1 MELGIIID
9 EVKNKYMETISIVF
23 LSVCIAAIITKFWY
37 HVKGKKKV
45 NSQDA
50 EPLLAATE
58 NSGPVK
64 KEKDDFQHTYDTVNS
79 WVNNCD
85 QKAGILLTVVGV
97 AMTIL
102 ATSDFLKYLRK
113 YIFVPFV
120 KYWTEETDLTFS
132 WSRFTV
138 LVLLLFAAALLITS
152 CFYLFKAISA
162 NINYQ
167 RMYDENPGLVKKSYV
182 FFGSINGMSF
192 DDFKEEDVDYLDDLR
207 SQIFVNSKIAT
218 AKFKNYSEGLY
229 WFKFM
234 LLVSAM
240 LFVAIMFM
248 Q

>member
-1 MELGIIID
+1 
-9 EVKNKYMETISIVF
+9 METISIVY
-23 LSVCIAAIITKFWY
+23 LLICIVVIGFKLY
-37 HVKGKKKV
+37 RYVKGRKKV
-45 NSQDA
+45 NNQET
-50 EPLLAATE
+50 EPLQAAVG
-58 NSGPVK
+58 NAVFVK
-64 KEKDDFQHTYDTVNS
+64 KQKDDLQHTYDTVNS

-102 ATSDFLKYLRK
+102 ATSDFLKYLRN

-120 KYWTEETDLTFS
+120 KYWSEETELTFS

-138 LVLLLFAAALLITS
+138 FVLLLIAAAMLIAS
-152 CFYLFKAISA
+152 CVYLFKAISA
-162 NINYQ
+162 DINY
-167 RMYDENPGLVKKSYV
+167 RKMRDENPGMVKKSYV
-182 FFGSINGMSF
+182 FFGSINGMTF
-192 DDFKEEDVDYLDDLR
+192 DDFKMEEVDYMDDLR
-207 SQIFVNSKIAT
+207 SQIYVNSKIAT